1 MSSLP
6 EDFLRVSM
14 IKEKRSRLKAFSKKT
29 AVTSGNK
36 MDTFFKL
43 VFRKLALLL
52 QEASMVEE
60 PASSFFYWDDA

>member
-1 MSSLP
+1 
-6 EDFLRVSM
+6 M